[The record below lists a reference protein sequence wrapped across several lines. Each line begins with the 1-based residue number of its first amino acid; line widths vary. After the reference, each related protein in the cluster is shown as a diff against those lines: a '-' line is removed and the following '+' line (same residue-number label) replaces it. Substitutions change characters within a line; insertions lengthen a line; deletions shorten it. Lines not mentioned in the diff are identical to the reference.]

1 MKFLETIRLTA
12 YEVEY
17 IDQRQAKPRTIRR
30 ETVVLDGDRL
40 AALERMG
47 MRPAGYLAQQFERSG
62 YTVATIRR
70 GETIN
75 AHVDLAELWTR
86 TRNEIRVKQLEKQA
100 AEIAARL
107 GGGSDAAE

>member
-1 MKFLETIRLTA
+1 MKFEKAITLTA

-17 IDQRQAKPRTIRR
+17 IDQRQPKPRTVHR

-40 AALERMG
+40 AALERLG

-75 AHVDLAELWTR
+75 AHVDLAELWDKTR
-86 TRNEIRVKQLEKQA
+86 KEIQLQQVVA
-100 AEIAARL
+100 AAVRL
-107 GGGSDAAE
+107 GGGSDADK

>member
-1 MKFLETIRLTA
+1 MRLEKTITLTA

-40 AALERMG
+40 AALERLE
-47 MRPAGYLAQQFERSG
+47 MRPAGYISQQFERNG

-75 AHVDLAELWTR
+75 AHVDLSELWNKTR
-86 TRNEIRVKQLEKQA
+86 KEIELQQVVTA
-100 AEIAARL
+100 AARL
-107 GGGSDAAE
+107 GGGSDADA

>member
-1 MKFLETIRLTA
+1 MKFEKAITLTA

-17 IDQRQAKPRTIRR
+17 IDQRQPKPRTVHR
-30 ETVVLDGDRL
+30 ETVVLDGGKL
-40 AALERMG
+40 SALERLG

-75 AHVDLAELWTR
+75 AHVDLSALWDETQQEIKAEHFTAL
-86 TRNEIRVKQLEKQA
+86 
-100 AEIAARL
+100 AARLNEKL
-107 GGGSDAAE
+107 GGGSDADA

>member
-1 MKFLETIRLTA
+1 MKFEKTINLTA

-17 IDQRQAKPRTIRR
+17 IDQRQPKPRTVHR
-30 ETVVLDGDRL
+30 ETVVLDGGKL
-40 AALERMG
+40 SALERLG

-75 AHVDLAELWTR
+75 AHVDLAELWDKTR
-86 TRNEIRVKQLEKQA
+86 KEIQLQQVVA
-100 AEIAARL
+100 AASRL
-107 GGGSDAAE
+107 GGGSDADK

>member
-1 MKFLETIRLTA
+1 MKFEKTITLTA

-17 IDQRQAKPRTIRR
+17 IDQRQPKPRTVHR
-30 ETVVLDGDRL
+30 ETVVLDGGTL
-40 AALERMG
+40 SALERLG

-75 AHVDLAELWTR
+75 AHVDLAELWDKTR
-86 TRNEIRVKQLEKQA
+86 KEIELQQVVA
-100 AEIAARL
+100 AAARL
-107 GGGSDAAE
+107 GGGDYAEA

>member
-1 MKFLETIRLTA
+1 MKFEKTITLTA

-17 IDQRQAKPRTIRR
+17 IDQRQPKPRTVHR
-30 ETVVLDGDRL
+30 ETVVLDGGKL
-40 AALERMG
+40 SALERLG

-75 AHVDLAELWTR
+75 AHVDLAELWDKTQK
-86 TRNEIRVKQLEKQA
+86 EIELQQVVA
-100 AEIAARL
+100 AAARL
-107 GGGSDAAE
+107 GGGDYAEG

>member
-1 MKFLETIRLTA
+1 MKFEKTITLTA

-17 IDQRQAKPRTIRR
+17 IDQRQPKPRTVHR

-40 AALERMG
+40 AALERLG

-75 AHVDLAELWTR
+75 AHVDLAELWDKTR
-86 TRNEIRVKQLEKQA
+86 KEIQLQQVVA
-100 AEIAARL
+100 AAARL
-107 GGGSDAAE
+107 GGGSDADK

>member
-1 MKFLETIRLTA
+1 M
-12 YEVEY
+12 
-17 IDQRQAKPRTIRR
+17 
-30 ETVVLDGDRL
+30 
-40 AALERMG
+40 
-47 MRPAGYLAQQFERSG
+47 
-62 YTVATIRR
+62 ATIRR

-107 GGGSDAAE
+107 GGGSDADK

>member
-40 AALERMG
+40 AALERLG

-75 AHVDLAELWTR
+75 AHVDLAELWDKTR
-86 TRNEIRVKQLEKQA
+86 KEIELQQVVA
-100 AEIAARL
+100 AAARL

>member
-1 MKFLETIRLTA
+1 MRLEKTITLTA

-40 AALERMG
+40 AALERLE
-47 MRPAGYLAQQFERSG
+47 MRPAGYISQQFERNG

-75 AHVDLAELWTR
+75 AHVDLLELWDKTR
-86 TRNEIRVKQLEKQA
+86 KEIQLQQVVA
-100 AEIAARL
+100 AAARL
-107 GGGSDAAE
+107 GGGSDADA

>member
-1 MKFLETIRLTA
+1 MKFLKNITLTA

-17 IDQRQAKPRTIRR
+17 IDQRQEKPRTVHR
-30 ETVVLDGDRL
+30 ETVVLDGGKL
-40 AALERMG
+40 SALERLG

-75 AHVDLAELWTR
+75 AHVDLAELWDKTR
-86 TRNEIRVKQLEKQA
+86 KEIQLQQVVA
-100 AEIAARL
+100 AAARL
-107 GGGSDAAE
+107 GGGSDADA

>member
-1 MKFLETIRLTA
+1 MKFEKTITLTA

-17 IDQRQAKPRTIRR
+17 IDQRQPKPRTIHR
-30 ETVVLDGDRL
+30 ETVVLDGGKL
-40 AALERMG
+40 SALERLG
-47 MRPAGYLAQQFERSG
+47 LRPAGYLTQQFECNG

-75 AHVDLAELWTR
+75 ANVDLAELWDKTM
-86 TRNEIRVKQLEKQA
+86 NEIRQEQFKALTAQ
-100 AEIAARL
+100 L

>member
-1 MKFLETIRLTA
+1 MKFEKAITLTA

-17 IDQRQAKPRTIRR
+17 IDQRQEKPRTVHRKA
-30 ETVVLDGDRL
+30 VVMDGDRL
-40 AALERMG
+40 AALESLG
-47 MRPAGYLAQQFERSG
+47 MRPAGYISQQFEHSG
-62 YTVATIRR
+62 YTLATIRR

-75 AHVDLAELWTR
+75 AHVDLTELWTR

-107 GGGSDAAE
+107 GGGIDADA

>member
-40 AALERMG
+40 AALERLG
-47 MRPAGYLAQQFERSG
+47 MRPAGYITQQFERSG

-75 AHVDLAELWTR
+75 AHVDLAELWDKTR
-86 TRNEIRVKQLEKQA
+86 KEIQLQQVVA
-100 AEIAARL
+100 AAARL
-107 GGGSDAAE
+107 GGGSDADA

>member
-1 MKFLETIRLTA
+1 MKFLENITLTA

-17 IDQRQAKPRTIRR
+17 IDQRQEKPRTIRR

-40 AALERMG
+40 AALERLG
-47 MRPAGYLAQQFERSG
+47 MRPAGYIMQQFEREG
-62 YTVATIRR
+62 YTVANIRR
-70 GETIN
+70 GESIN
-75 AHVDLAELWTR
+75 AHVDLSELWTR
-86 TRNEIRVKQLEKQA
+86 TRNEIQLKQLEKQA

>member
-1 MKFLETIRLTA
+1 MKFLENITLIA

-17 IDQRQAKPRTIRR
+17 IDQRQEKPRTVHR

-40 AALERMG
+40 AALERLG

-86 TRNEIRVKQLEKQA
+86 TKNEIQLKQLEKQA

>member
-1 MKFLETIRLTA
+1 MKFEKTITLTA

-17 IDQRQAKPRTIRR
+17 IDQRQPKPRTVHR

-40 AALERMG
+40 AALERLG

-75 AHVDLAELWTR
+75 AHVDLAELWDKTR
-86 TRNEIRVKQLEKQA
+86 KEIELQQVVA
-100 AEIAARL
+100 AAALL
-107 GGGSDAAE
+107 GGGSDADA

>member
-1 MKFLETIRLTA
+1 MKFEKTINLTA

-17 IDQRQAKPRTIRR
+17 VDQRQPKPRTVHR

-40 AALERMG
+40 AALERLG

-62 YTVATIRR
+62 YTVATIRQ

-75 AHVDLAELWTR
+75 AHVDLAELWDKTWK
-86 TRNEIRVKQLEKQA
+86 EIELQQM
-100 AEIAARL
+100 IAGVARL
-107 GGGSDAAE
+107 GGGSNAAE

>member
-1 MKFLETIRLTA
+1 MKFEKTITLTA

-17 IDQRQAKPRTIRR
+17 IDQRQPKPRTVHR

-40 AALERMG
+40 AALEGLG
-47 MRPAGYLAQQFERSG
+47 MRPTGYLTQQFERSG

-75 AHVDLAELWTR
+75 AHVDLSELWDKTR
-86 TRNEIRVKQLEKQA
+86 KEIELQQVVA
-100 AEIAARL
+100 AAARL
-107 GGGSDAAE
+107 GGGHNAEK

>member
-1 MKFLETIRLTA
+1 MRLEKTITLTA

-17 IDQRQAKPRTIRR
+17 IDQRQPKPRTVHR
-30 ETVVLDGDRL
+30 ETVVLDGGKL
-40 AALERMG
+40 SALERLG

-75 AHVDLAELWTR
+75 AHVDLAELWDKTR
-86 TRNEIRVKQLEKQA
+86 KEIELQQVVA
-100 AEIAARL
+100 AAARL
-107 GGGSDAAE
+107 GGGGNASE

>member
-1 MKFLETIRLTA
+1 MKLEKTITLTA

-17 IDQRQAKPRTIRR
+17 IDQRQPKPRTVHR
-30 ETVVLDGDRL
+30 ETVVLDGGKL
-40 AALERMG
+40 SALERLG

-75 AHVDLAELWTR
+75 AHVDLAELWDKTR
-86 TRNEIRVKQLEKQA
+86 KEIELQQVVA
-100 AEIAARL
+100 AAARL
-107 GGGSDAAE
+107 GGGDYAEG